1 MNERDK
7 CLPLGTIDRYRDPLV
22 YNFGHSA
29 TCNSK
34 NVKTFANRVGR
45 NDFLLEDYWRLAE
58 SVHHLSDLEIFK
70 VRGSGCGKCQRGW
83 GLEFNSVQT
92 KIITLETDLLQ
103 YGLIHMPVLIISD
116 SSLFLFY
123 YYYQTYVTIQELVLH
138 HRIICKAKLKV
149 FRHTR
154 PRNVKSQRQS
164 PGTK

>member
-1 MNERDK
+1 M
-7 CLPLGTIDRYRDPLV
+7 
-22 YNFGHSA
+22 
-29 TCNSK
+29 
-34 NVKTFANRVGR
+34 
-45 NDFLLEDYWRLAE
+45 
-58 SVHHLSDLEIFK
+58 
-70 VRGSGCGKCQRGW
+70 
-83 GLEFNSVQT
+83 

-138 HRIICKAKLKV
+138 HRIIWKAKLKV

-154 PRNVKSQRQS
+154 PRNVKSQCQS

>member
-1 MNERDK
+1 METLLFITLGIQ
-7 CLPLGTIDRYRDPLV
+7 LP
-22 YNFGHSA
+22 A
-29 TCNSK
+29 TQKMSRHLQ
-34 NVKTFANRVGR
+34 TEVGR

-58 SVHHLSDLEIFK
+58 SVHHLSDLESFK